1 MVRVAGEN
9 TVPAGGI
16 GTQPRRGAVAH
27 CIDLDFRSGLLLCNL
42 PSRYIPGCRF
52 MAGGETEE
60 KSFPV
65 FPRLVLAK
73 IRGDGDLYPCHDQRV
88 RGMGG
93 LDRTLQR
100 LRAHR
105 LQLIRTPLAMGEQ
118 LSGLL
123 GGTGGQLCF
132 LRDGSLAT
140 KPPDLYH
147 CHSYLHYTD
156 HTCLAEWAN
165 LLQHDL
171 PSRNVFGIDLP
182 FFRFQTGYRYVQMQ
196 WLRLVCP

>member
-1 MVRVAGEN
+1 MLRTIRLTTAFICFTLVTLLFLDFTGTLHTWFGMAGEN

-65 FPRLVLAK
+65 FPRLVLVK
-73 IRGDGDLYPCHDQRV
+73 IRGDGDLYPCHDQWV

-100 LRAHR
+100 LRRIASN
-105 LQLIRTPLAMGEQ
+105 LFAPLWQWGTTFWPTWRNGRAVM
-118 LSGLL
+118 LSTRRKSGYGASQPL
-123 GGTGGQLCF
+123 
-132 LRDGSLAT
+132 SL
-140 KPPDLYH
+140 P
-147 CHSYLHYTD
+147 
-156 HTCLAEWAN
+156 
-165 LLQHDL
+165 QL
-171 PSRNVFGIDLP
+171 PSL
-182 FFRFQTGYRYVQMQ
+182 Y
-196 WLRLVCP
+196 

>member
-27 CIDLDFRSGLLLCNL
+27 CIALAFGSGLLLCNL

-65 FPRLVLAK
+65 FPRLVLVK
-73 IRGDGDLYPCHDQRV
+73 IRGDGDLYPCHDQWV

-100 LRAHR
+100 LRAYR
-105 LQLIRTPLAMGEQ
+105 L
-118 LSGLL
+118 
-123 GGTGGQLCF
+123 
-132 LRDGSLAT
+132 
-140 KPPDLYH
+140 
-147 CHSYLHYTD
+147 
-156 HTCLAEWAN
+156 
-165 LLQHDL
+165 
-171 PSRNVFGIDLP
+171 
-182 FFRFQTGYRYVQMQ
+182 
-196 WLRLVCP
+196 

>member
-65 FPRLVLAK
+65 FPALSW
-73 IRGDGDLYPCHDQRV
+73 
-88 RGMGG
+88 
-93 LDRTLQR
+93 
-100 LRAHR
+100 LRYGVMV
-105 LQLIRTPLAMGEQ
+105 IFILAMI
-118 LSGLL
+118 SGLGAWAAL
-123 GGTGGQLCF
+123 IAPYSAYGRIASNLFAPLWQWGTTFWPTWRNGRAVMLSTRRKSGYGASQPLSLPQL
-132 LRDGSLAT
+132 LSL
-140 KPPDLYH
+140 Y
-147 CHSYLHYTD
+147 
-156 HTCLAEWAN
+156 
-165 LLQHDL
+165 
-171 PSRNVFGIDLP
+171 
-182 FFRFQTGYRYVQMQ
+182 
-196 WLRLVCP
+196 